1 MLRGRVFV
9 KANVPRRR
17 ERENKKRTWVPR
29 RRRRRCRPT
38 RSRPSTPLSLSI
50 HPPSSFPYA
59 AALAAAG
66 IWAWVTEESH
76 ASLVAGAV
84 SSGILGLAGLFSLR
98 AYDQVRRRGGKKKK
112 KKKLSLF

>member
-1 MLRGRVFV
+1 M
-9 KANVPRRR
+9 
-17 ERENKKRTWVPR
+17 
-29 RRRRRCRPT
+29 
-38 RSRPSTPLSLSI
+38 
-50 HPPSSFPYA
+50 
-59 AALAAAG
+59 
-66 IWAWVTEESH
+66 TEESH